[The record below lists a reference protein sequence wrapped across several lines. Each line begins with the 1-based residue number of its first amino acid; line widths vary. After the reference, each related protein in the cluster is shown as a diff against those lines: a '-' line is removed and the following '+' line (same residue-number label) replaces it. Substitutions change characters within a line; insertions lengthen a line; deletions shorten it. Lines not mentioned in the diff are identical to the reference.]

1 MKTDT
6 DSPFEFK
13 VLVVEDDDKFRTQLA
28 QYLRGEGFDIVEAN
42 SSSNACAFIRERKV
56 SLVVLDWD
64 LHKANCSPDH
74 PSTGLKVLQTCR
86 EVDPLLPVV
95 VMSGAPGLNSQDD
108 SLMEGADCF
117 IKKIF
122 AMQSLSV
129 LLRRWMGRLKAEK
142 NPFTQLTAGLIA
154 TTDAVNRAYTRAV
167 VERVGSALQAAPKL
181 GLSRQTIASYLASPT
196 TT

>member
-6 DSPFEFK
+6 DNQFK
-13 VLVVEDDDKFRTQLA
+13 FVVLLVEDDDKFRPQLA

-64 LHKANCSPDH
+64 LHKANSPDH
-74 PSTGLKVLQTCR
+74 PSTGLKVLKTCR

-117 IKKIF
+117 IKKAF

-142 NPFTQLTAGLIA
+142 NPFTQLAAGVIEPA
-154 TTDAVNRAYTRAV
+154 AAVNRAYARAV
-167 VERVGSALQAAPKL
+167 VEMVGSALQAAPKL
-181 GLSRQTIASYLASPT
+181 GLSRQTVASYLAS
-196 TT
+196 